1 MLALDAGLHS
11 KNSEQVTHFG
21 RQKRARVFLVI
32 LAPTKNRT
40 QYSAQT

>member
-32 LAPTKNRT
+32 LAPTKNHT